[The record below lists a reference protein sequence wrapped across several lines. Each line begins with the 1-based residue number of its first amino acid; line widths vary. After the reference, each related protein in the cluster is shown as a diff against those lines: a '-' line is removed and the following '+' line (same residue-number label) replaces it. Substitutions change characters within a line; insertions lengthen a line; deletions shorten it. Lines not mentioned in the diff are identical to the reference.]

1 MNGQQIQLNEPQKQT
16 MKHKLL
22 IITLIFL
29 CGGCQS
35 PRGRDNTTSDNASGK
50 VVKILD
56 GDTYEIL
63 LDGNKT
69 ERIRM
74 EGIDAPEKGMPFY
87 KVSKNYL
94 GSLCFK
100 KNIRLEVQSTD
111 RYGRTIAFGYL
122 DDGRELSAEMLKAG
136 LAWHYKK
143 YNTDEDLA
151 ELERQAKESR
161 GGLWSDDNPM
171 APWDN
176 RMYHRNGVST
186 KDSFNIKNHR
196 R

>member
-1 MNGQQIQLNEPQKQT
+1 
-16 MKHKLL
+16 MKSLL
-22 IITLIFL
+22 ALTLIVIL
-29 CGGCQS
+29 SACQS
-35 PRGRDNTTSDNASGK
+35 PRNRDKTNPIENSGM
-50 VVKILD
+50 VVRILD

-63 LDGNKT
+63 LEGNKT

-100 KNIRLEVQSTD
+100 KNVRLEVQSTD

-151 ELERQAKESR
+151 ELETQAKESR
-161 GGLWSDDNPM
+161 IGIWKDPRPM

-176 RMYHRNGVST
+176 RRYHRNGIST
-186 KDSFNIKNHR
+186 KDSFDIR
-196 R
+196 IE